1 VEVGVI
7 VLQGEPVP
15 RSVDLPGRVVASGTA
30 EIRPQV
36 NGIVRKIAFQEGGD
50 VAAGDILYEIDD
62 RKFKAAF
69 AAASAVLKKG
79 EAATT
84 GAQATFD
91 RTETLA
97 ATNAVSAQTL
107 DDARSTLLQAEAEE
121 EAARADLETARI
133 NLDNTVI
140 RAPIGGVIGVSR
152 VSVGALVT
160 ENQTDAMATIRQIDP
175 VHVDLVD
182 SSANLLRIRDEVAAG
197 LGRQAD
203 APASVSLRLENGRK
217 YDQKGTLAQA
227 DQVVSLTTGTF
238 TMRATFDNPD
248 RVLIPGMYVRA
259 TVELGS
265 LPTAFLVP
273 QRAVSRNAAGD
284 ATVYVVSDDG
294 KAELRNIVTN
304 GALGND
310 WIVTGGVENGERLIV
325 DGFQMISDGAEINPV
340 EAVLNEDGVVE
351 QELEQADSVTPGALQ

>member
-1 VEVGVI
+1 VI

-259 TVELGS
+259 
-265 LPTAFLVP
+265 AFLVP